1 MYITTN
7 PHMELILMWGYFC
20 QNVLGINEKGFFES
34 MSNM

>member
-1 MYITTN
+1 
-7 PHMELILMWGYFC
+7 MEAILMWGYFC

>member
-1 MYITTN
+1 
-7 PHMELILMWGYFC
+7 MESILMWGWFY